1 MSIPKKEKH
10 EHSLS
15 PLKHLYDKCVL
26 MIALLPFRSLFTE
39 CRRVKLPAHLSI
51 HVRLEFRLP
60 FLSGKYKFWRLH
72 SNHTFTRG
80 VNNKLTSSG

>member
-39 CRRVKLPAHLSI
+39 CVEGSNSLHIYLSMY
-51 HVRLEFRLP
+51 VWNLDCLF
-60 FLSGKYKFWRLH
+60 
-72 SNHTFTRG
+72 
-80 VNNKLTSSG
+80 